1 MYSIIL
7 STGRTYGRF
16 VVVVPEEEGAF
27 VETEQ
32 ELMVRSSLSRSI
44 PAALMMRE
52 RGWRQQTYVDVKK
65 ANHSDGCV
73 ATGTKIY
80 LSSFFNLQHTSQI
93 NMCC

>member
-1 MYSIIL
+1 MSCLGALLAVLRRDLSVYSIIL

-44 PAALMMRE
+44 YQQLMMRE
-52 RGWRQQTYVDVKK
+52 
-65 ANHSDGCV
+65 DGNKHV
-73 ATGTKIY
+73 G
-80 LSSFFNLQHTSQI
+80 
-93 NMCC
+93 M

>member
-1 MYSIIL
+1 VYSIIL

-52 RGWRQQTYVDVKK
+52 RE
-65 ANHSDGCV
+65 DG
-73 ATGTKIY
+73 GNK
-80 LSSFFNLQHTSQI
+80 H
-93 NMCC
+93 MWM